1 MGFDVYSDR
10 YGKRE
15 LLGCRYA
22 SEQTARRACRRYF
35 EADGNSASF
44 PRARYWIE
52 SDDAPGKPVGKVYG
66 GSDNP

>member
-35 EADGNSASF
+35 EAD
-44 PRARYWIE
+44 
-52 SDDAPGKPVGKVYG
+52 DAPGKPVGKVYG